1 MTLAFL
7 AYRGEVLAYLTRK
20 LRDAEL
26 AADLTQE
33 AFMRLS
39 ESGAGAAGAVGN
51 PRAYLYRVAH
61 NLAVDHV
68 RRQSPRRDAAPVSDA
83 VLAEV
88 PDGRPSP
95 EQVLGERQRLDIARS
110 AVLDLPER
118 TRQVFVLARLDGL
131 TYRQVA
137 ETLGISES
145 SVQKHLA
152 KAVAHVMQRLRAGDH
167 G

>member
-39 ESGAGAAGAVGN
+39 ESEAGAAGAVGN

-68 RRQSPRRDAAPVSDA
+68 RRQNPRRDTAPVSDA
-83 VLAEV
+83 VLEEV